1 MTLRFRAAAILA
13 ACLYTSGADAAFDP
27 ANAYREAPAVAARYP
42 AIEVPEAIPSLAPG
56 KTDFTSHAELM
67 AYVRALAAQAPA
79 LRVDASARSQ
89 QGREIPVLLL
99 SRDHAAIGSGAK
111 PVAFAIG
118 QQHGNEPAGAEALL
132 VLARRLAT
140 GNLAP
145 LLDRIDVVLVPRANP
160 DGGEAFLRGL
170 RNDIDVNRDHT
181 LLRTPEGQALGAL
194 FVRYRPQLVLDCH
207 EFTVA
212 GRWVEKVGGLVR
224 IDAMIQYATVPNLA
238 PSLIAA
244 QSERFLPVLR
254 AAFDA
259 KGLLHDWYYT
269 TDGSRRDSPVA
280 MGGIGPDTG
289 RNVAGL
295 RNAVSFLLE
304 TRGVGLGRAHLERR
318 IATHLAAA
326 EALLQEAARDPGAL
340 LAVSA
345 RAGEEMRRSTAPI
358 VVAARPAAQARD
370 MLFVDPTTGADRP
383 VTVSWLSALDIE
395 PLLARPRAAGYAIPA
410 AQTAAIATLQ
420 RAGIELRT
428 VETPTSRAGALYRVQ
443 AIAEGAKEDGRGSD
457 TGAGAIVKG
466 TYGLERTTVALAPG
480 DVFAPSDQP
489 LAGLLFA
496 LLEPENDAGL
506 VANRL
511 LPAVIGQTLPL
522 FRLDAAP

>member
-1 MTLRFRAAAILA
+1 MAMRVRAAAVLV
-13 ACLYTSGADAAFDP
+13 ACLYTGGVEAAFDP
-27 ANAYREAPAVAARYP
+27 ARVYNETPAVSARYP
-42 AIEVPEAIPSLAPG
+42 VIDVPEAIPSLAPG
-56 KTDFTSHAELM
+56 KADFTSHAELM
-67 AYVRALAAQAPA
+67 AYVTALAARTPN

-89 QGREIPVLLL
+89 QGREIPVLLF
-99 SRDHAAIGSGAK
+99 SRNHAGIGSGAK
-111 PVAFAIG
+111 PVALVIG

-132 VLARRLAT
+132 VLAQRLAA
-140 GNLAP
+140 GNLAA
-145 LLDRIDVVLVPRANP
+145 LLDKIDVVLAPRANP
-160 DGGEAFLRGL
+160 DGGEAFVRGL
-170 RNDIDVNRDHT
+170 QNDTDVNRDHT
-181 LLRTPEGQALGAL
+181 LLRTPEGQALGTL

-238 PSLIAA
+238 PSLVAA
-244 QSERFLPVLR
+244 QTERFLPVVR
-254 AAFDA
+254 AALDA
-259 KGLLHDWYYT
+259 KGLMHDWYYT

-304 TRGVGLGRAHLERR
+304 TRGVGLGRAHLQRR

-326 EALLQEAARDPGAL
+326 EALLQEAARDPEAL

-345 RAGEEMRRSTAPI
+345 RAAEEMRRSTAPV
-358 VVAARPAAQARD
+358 VVAARPATQTRD
-370 MLFVDPTTGADRP
+370 MLFVDPATGADLP
-383 VTVSWLSALDIE
+383 VSVTWLSALDIE
-395 PLLARPRAAGYAIPA
+395 PLLTRPRAAGYAIPST
-410 AQTAAIATLQ
+410 QTAVIAALRRT
-420 RAGIELRT
+420 GIELRT
-428 VETPTSRAGALYRVQ
+428 VETPTTRTGARYRVL
-443 AIAEGAKEDGRGSD
+443 AITEGAKEDGRGND

-466 TYGLERTTVALAPG
+466 TYGIETTTVTLAPG
-480 DVFAPSDQP
+480 DVFATSDQP

-496 LLEPENDAGL
+496 LLEPENDTGV

-511 LPAVIGQTLPL
+511 LQAVAGETLPI